1 MPMNSKMPIFKE
13 VAGALSGQI
22 RERSFAPGAALP
34 SENELCRQY
43 NISRFSVRKALSL
56 LEAEGL
62 IVRQPGIGSI
72 VCESANGAP
81 APRLLHIGI
90 TGVEAGNAY
99 ADVIYSGAGGACNE
113 CGARLVFTS
122 CEDFIA
128 RHGEDIDGFIQLPRE
143 EPFTVWEKL
152 DSLAASGKPVV
163 FFNRVTDL
171 PHLAYA
177 AVDYELESRRAVEFL
192 FRLGRRRVGLL
203 CCDTASRYANTTRS
217 RGYRA
222 ACEAAG
228 VAELTCLLPEQVI
241 ESIDHVERF
250 LDSEHPDALFVT
262 CRDLLDYA
270 LIARRNC
277 GLPELPVFCFD
288 RVERRSRRENV
299 MFVDMP
305 LAEMAAQAV
314 QYIADKCRGREP
326 VPVMR
331 QLFGTDF
338 VFNSS
343 IR

>member
-1 MPMNSKMPIFKE
+1 MEMNSKIPIFKE
-13 VAGALSGQI
+13 VAGNLSGQI
-22 RERSFAPGAALP
+22 RERSFAPGSALP

-72 VCESANGAP
+72 VCEASGGAP
-81 APRLLHIGI
+81 RAKVLNIGI
-90 TGVEAGNAY
+90 TGVSAGNPY
-99 ADVIYSGAGGACNE
+99 ANLVYSGAGDACND

-128 RHGEDIDGFIQLPRE
+128 RHGEGIDGFIQLPRE

-171 PHLAYA
+171 PHVAYA
-177 AVDYELESRRAVEFL
+177 AVDYELESHRAVEFL

-203 CCDTASRYANTTRS
+203 CCDMGSHYANTTRS

-228 VAELTCLLPEQVI
+228 ADELVCRLPEQVI
-241 ESIDHVERF
+241 ESIDQVERF
-250 LDSEHPDALFVT
+250 LDSERPDALFVT

-270 LIARRNC
+270 LIARRNR
-277 GLPELPVFCFD
+277 GVAELPVFCFD

-305 LAEMAAQAV
+305 LTEMAAQAV
-314 QYIADKCRGREP
+314 QYIADQCRSREP

-338 VFNSS
+338 VIDSK
-343 IR
+343 IH